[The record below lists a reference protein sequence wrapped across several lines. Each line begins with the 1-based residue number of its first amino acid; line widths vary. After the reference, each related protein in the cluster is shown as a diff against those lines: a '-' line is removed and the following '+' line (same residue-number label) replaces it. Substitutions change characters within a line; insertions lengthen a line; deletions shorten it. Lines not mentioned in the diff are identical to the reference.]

1 MSCPFDSTSDLW
13 ELKLLIFIGRANY
26 QSVAF
31 HDIFLD
37 RFFNP
42 HPTHLSMTV
51 SVDGSG
57 LMTNLTPRKSLMCLS
72 VSIPFGES
80 FPTRIFET
88 SCGHNAQ
95 RRNNRPYKPAKL
107 EQWLL
112 LDGRMLTATKTYYGT
127 YRKWCIS
134 KKEHDLK
141 TTVLCLALFLVSFC
155 NGQKELFKKKLLVHG
170 TSWFNQKPKTWWT

>member
-1 MSCPFDSTSDLW
+1 MVASKFQLERITGARASDQHVPNFSLSSCMSNTSDSTSDLW
-13 ELKLLIFIGRANY
+13 ELKLWYLWVGPIITIF
-26 QSVAF
+26 AF

-57 LMTNLTPRKSLMCLS
+57 LMTNLTPRKSLMCRS

-95 RRNNRPYKPAKL
+95 RRNNRPCKPNL
-107 EQWLL
+107 SS
-112 LDGRMLTATKTYYGT
+112 DY
-127 YRKWCIS
+127 
-134 KKEHDLK
+134 
-141 TTVLCLALFLVSFC
+141 
-155 NGQKELFKKKLLVHG
+155 
-170 TSWFNQKPKTWWT
+170 